1 MYLIHDVYEL
11 FVWDSA
17 MTYSMIVVKPTEL
30 CWIQPQEQYLVK
42 PTELCWIQPQEQYFI
57 KRVVFIKQHFLGWLV
72 HVPFIGPSYL

>member
-17 MTYSMIVVKPTEL
+17 MAYSMIV
-30 CWIQPQEQYLVK
+30 VK

-57 KRVVFIKQHFLGWLV
+57 KRVVFIKQHFLEWLV